1 MNNGFTTL
9 IIVNKSLLIIYI
21 YHRNICSYFF
31 TYLLINDIKN
41 KTKKVRQTLEYI
53 FLTLLDVFINV
64 PSSMLSPH

>member
-9 IIVNKSLLIIYI
+9 IIVNKSLLIRYI
-21 YHRNICSYFF
+21 
-31 TYLLINDIKN
+31 YLLINDIKN
-41 KTKKVRQTLEYI
+41 KTKKVLQTLEYI